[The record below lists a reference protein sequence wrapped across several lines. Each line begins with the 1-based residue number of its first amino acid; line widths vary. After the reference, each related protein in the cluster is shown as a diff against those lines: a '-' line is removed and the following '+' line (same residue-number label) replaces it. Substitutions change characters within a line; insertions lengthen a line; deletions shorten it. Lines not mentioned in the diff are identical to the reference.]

1 MCGVGLRPPHV
12 PLFALACSTGTI
24 LPCGAQRHDKT
35 YARSFGSEKG
45 TEQPDARRKL
55 LPLKVYCTKE
65 ERALIEGQA
74 ETAGMSVS
82 EYLRNVGKGTPVK
95 SRVDVQAIKAL
106 AKVNADL
113 GRAGGL
119 LKMLLKNEE
128 RLIGYSGEQLRQM
141 TNNTVGEINRIQS
154 SLALISKRILRD

>member
-1 MCGVGLRPPHV
+1 M
-12 PLFALACSTGTI
+12 I
-24 LPCGAQRHDKT
+24 
-35 YARSFGSEKG
+35 E
-45 TEQPDARRKL
+45 EQAK
-55 LPLKVYCTKE
+55 
-65 ERALIEGQA
+65 
-74 ETAGMSVS
+74 TAGMSVS

-119 LKMLLKNEE
+119 LKMLLRNEE

-141 TNNTVGEINRIQS
+141 TNNTVGENNRLQS